1 MLRRR
6 HLGIAI
12 MITRKFLALGILGMA
27 AAGMLAQ
34 PASAHGGWGGGWGGG
49 WHGGWGGGWRGGWGV
64 GVGIAPF
71 YAVPPYYY
79 YPPYPPPA
87 YYAPPSYY
95 PPPAGYDSPSPG
107 YIAQDPSA
115 AGTPAQSCNAGPYVC
130 PMEVPVP
137 SGARCYCP
145 GNSGQRVYGSAE

>member
-1 MLRRR
+1 
-6 HLGIAI
+6 